1 MLNDTIL
8 EEAAIGHTDMAV
20 AVTGQDKDNLLV
32 SLLARQ
38 SGASSV
44 ISLVNSQANNAL
56 VDNIGDNILVHRAAV
71 TISSLLKEIRRN
83 RIEFAYSP
91 GRGFGEIWVIEIDE
105 NMAAAEHKISSLR
118 LSTGIKI
125 GALLRNGEISYP
137 ENSEIL
143 HVGDTVILYVNS
155 GQIRRAEQ
163 IFA

>member
-1 MLNDTIL
+1 
-8 EEAAIGHTDMAV
+8 MAV

-91 GRGFGEIWVIEIDE
+91 GRGFGEIWVIEIVKTWPPP
-105 NMAAAEHKISSLR
+105 NTKFLPCSLSR
-118 LSTGIKI
+118 ELKSA
-125 GALLRNGEISYP
+125 ALLRNGEISYP